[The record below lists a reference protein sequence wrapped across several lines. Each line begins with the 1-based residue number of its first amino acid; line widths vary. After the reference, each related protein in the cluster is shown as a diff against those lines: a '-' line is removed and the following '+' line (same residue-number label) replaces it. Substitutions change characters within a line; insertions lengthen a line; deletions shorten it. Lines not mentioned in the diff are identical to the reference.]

1 MHATPRL
8 ILSASVRFSNDRNL
22 INLAIEFLSYFVCIG
37 VISIIYFTLCK
48 IKKKF
53 VSKTYIKVLVT
64 FDAEVMVAPL
74 AAAADV
80 NPSIESWKL
89 HLSLLQK
96 HSSTLWVLYMSSS
109 FWLLGVESRD
119 FSQAE
124 KERTAWKVEQIH
136 KMTTIFTQN
145 DNLGPFWVKMIVI
158 LWICLA
164 LQAVLSFLAW
174 DKSHDS
180 TANWRKLED
189 M

>member
-22 INLAIEFLSYFVCIG
+22 INQAVKILSYMICIG

-74 AAAADV
+74 AAADV

-96 HSSTLWVLYMSSS
+96 HSSTLWGHSYITSAKGLDG
-109 FWLLGVESRD
+109 WG
-119 FSQAE
+119 Q
-124 KERTAWKVEQIH
+124 KK
-136 KMTTIFTQN
+136 
-145 DNLGPFWVKMIVI
+145 
-158 LWICLA
+158 
-164 LQAVLSFLAW
+164 
-174 DKSHDS
+174 
-180 TANWRKLED
+180 
-189 M
+189 

>member
-1 MHATPRL
+1 MHWG
-8 ILSASVRFSNDRNL
+8 
-22 INLAIEFLSYFVCIG
+22 Y
-37 VISIIYFTLCK
+37 ISIIYFTLCK

-53 VSKTYIKVLVT
+53 VSKAYIKVLVT

-119 FSQAE
+119 FSHAA
-124 KERTAWKVEQIH
+124 K
-136 KMTTIFTQN
+136 
-145 DNLGPFWVKMIVI
+145 
-158 LWICLA
+158 
-164 LQAVLSFLAW
+164 
-174 DKSHDS
+174 
-180 TANWRKLED
+180 
-189 M
+189 

>member
-1 MHATPRL
+1 MHAPRRL

-22 INLAIEFLSYFVCIG
+22 INQTVKILSYLACIG

-74 AAAADV
+74 AAADV

-96 HSSTLWVLYMSSS
+96 HSSTLGDHPNITSAKGLNGWGQKKWQ
-109 FWLLGVESRD
+109 FLLA
-119 FSQAE
+119 FSTIYADIGREGGSE
-124 KERTAWKVEQIH
+124 KVQNM
-136 KMTTIFTQN
+136 MT
-145 DNLGPFWVKMIVI
+145 
-158 LWICLA
+158 
-164 LQAVLSFLAW
+164 
-174 DKSHDS
+174 
-180 TANWRKLED
+180 
-189 M
+189 